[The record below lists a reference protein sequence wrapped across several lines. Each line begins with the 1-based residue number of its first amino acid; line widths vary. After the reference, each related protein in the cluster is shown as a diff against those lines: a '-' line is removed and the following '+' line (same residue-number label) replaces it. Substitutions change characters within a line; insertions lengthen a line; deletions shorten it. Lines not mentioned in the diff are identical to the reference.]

1 MYRLSIS
8 LFLFAATAC
17 TSSSTK
23 SSIDTADT
31 GLSSPSGTG
40 TPPTTSSGGCEWMGS
55 YCYDFD
61 GSSWDAAS
69 AEATCDAFG
78 ASATAEG
85 APAPTFVPAGCPSGA
100 VAMCTGMQDDMADP
114 GTAITLYYY
123 SGYLPA
129 AKDACIDE
137 GFTWTDL

>member
-1 MYRLSIS
+1 MSRLAIS

-31 GLSSPSGTG
+31 GSASPSGTG
-40 TPPTTSSGGCEWMGS
+40 TSSGGCEWMGS

-69 AEATCDAFG
+69 AEATCDAFI
-78 ASATAEG
+78 AATTAEG

-100 VAMCTGMQDDMADP
+100 VASCSGMQDDMADP